1 MMFRSLPHKHTLNY
15 FFLKSFQNEI
25 NVSRIEIK
33 EETTTASTTST
44 ESTTTVDN
52 RPVKEATLYNFV
64 ADQGK
69 YLFFTYICKYTLK
82 NNIVNPFTL
91 GPGAIGVGLAS
102 LTYAAM
108 ASLPYW
114 LPA

>member
-1 MMFRSLPHKHTLNY
+1 MKT
-15 FFLKSFQNEI
+15 FQNEI

-69 YLFFTYICKYTLK
+69 WFNSIYIRKYKIILKESCKKFL
-82 NNIVNPFTL
+82 TL

>member
-1 MMFRSLPHKHTLNY
+1 MLNTLISQNICVNFVKVQKFLQLPNCFIDPNYLSPSLMMFRSLHHKHTLNY
-15 FFLKSFQNEI
+15 FFLKTFQNEI

-69 YLFFTYICKYTLK
+69 
-82 NNIVNPFTL
+82 
-91 GPGAIGVGLAS
+91 
-102 LTYAAM
+102 
-108 ASLPYW
+108 
-114 LPA
+114 